1 MWTRWLLLAGIL
13 GVGAAGAAGPTPATT
28 PRLSVRVDARV
39 ELLSIIFRLAGN
51 PEYNP
56 GDIRSKYADEVEAH
70 FGRFRD
76 HRAVRMAQRLRERRG
91 ISYDAVVSLAVHLAD
106 ANELQPAVPL
116 RPRPARLDRRWRPRD
131 VRYFL
136 KAARGFVRE
145 SGFKAF
151 FERHAALY
159 RAAEA
164 RLRAVL
170 DGHAVRPWLDSFFG
184 RPAGTQV
191 VVTVGMLTGH
201 HSYSV
206 GVKWPDG
213 RERIVPVIGAE
224 RFDAQGVPL
233 FDDTIVPVLVHEMAH
248 AYVGP
253 LVRRYEE
260 KLRPAAERMWPYC
273 REAMKR
279 QAYGDWQT
287 MMNESLV
294 RACVVRYRRA
304 HEGPAAARQSVD
316 QARRLGFEWVGELAD
331 LLGEYESQREQYGS
345 FDAFMPQVVEL
356 FERYATRYERRKRV
370 APRVVSMI
378 PANGATDVDP
388 SLREI
393 RITFDRPMDTLGWS
407 LCGGGPEFP
416 KIAGRITY
424 DDTATTLIVPVRLEP
439 GHTYRFSLNCPSAQN
454 FRSREGVPLEPVLVT
469 FRTRDR

>member
-1 MWTRWLLLAGIL
+1 MTGRACMCVVAAWL
-13 GVGAAGAAGPTPATT
+13 AARPQPAT
-28 PRLSVRVDARV
+28 RSAAAVVVRVDPRV
-39 ELLSIIFRLAGN
+39 ELLSIIFRVAGN

-56 GDIRSKYADEVEAH
+56 RELRSPYAAAVDAR
-70 FGRFRD
+70 FGRLRH
-76 HRAVRMAQRLRERRG
+76 HRVVRLARELRRRRG
-91 ISYDAVVSLAVHLAD
+91 ISYDAVPSLAVHITDTRTLALRIRLD
-106 ANELQPAVPL
+106 EQP
-116 RPRPARLDRRWRPRD
+116 RRLDRRWRPAD
-131 VRYFL
+131 VQRFL
-136 KAARGFVRE
+136 AAARDFVRE
-145 SGFKAF
+145 GAFNVF
-151 FERHAALY
+151 FEQHAKLY
-159 RAAEA
+159 HAAEA

-184 RPAGTQV
+184 QPAGAQV
-191 VVTVGMLTGH
+191 IVTIGMLTGH

-213 RERIVPVIGAE
+213 REQIVPVIGAG

-233 FDDTIVPVLVHEMAH
+233 FDGTIVPVLVHEMAH

-253 LVRRYEE
+253 LVQRYEQ

-304 HEGPAAARQSVD
+304 HEGPAAARQSIELD
-316 QARRLGFEWVGELAD
+316 RRRGFAWIGELAD
-331 LLGEYESQREQYGS
+331 LLGEYESHREQYRS
-345 FDAFMPQVVEL
+345 FDAFMPRVVEF
-356 FERYATRYERRKRV
+356 FERYAAAYERRKGV

-378 PANGATDVDP
+378 PANGATDFDP

-424 DDTATTLIVPVRLEP
+424 DDTGTTLIVPVRLEP
-439 GHTYRFSLNCPSAQN
+439 GHTYRFSLNCASAQH
-454 FRSREGVPLEPVLVT
+454 FRSREGVPLDPVPVM